1 MDLFRRAP
9 ATAILIAVNVVIF
22 AYTLLTP
29 SGMSLYANGTLV
41 PADLMSGGP
50 WWTLLT
56 SMFLHGSITHILCN
70 MISLYS
76 LGEGIESLYGTI
88 RFLIIYFVSG
98 ILGGL
103 AYVFLSP
110 ITGNP
115 LVGCVGA
122 SGAIFGLF
130 GAEGFLMLKERIK
143 PCLLV
148 RPSHQM
154 VTSWFSLLALNLFI
168 GFINTGIA
176 WEGHLGG
183 LIGGFVCGAV
193 LYFTIGRV
201 MKSNGY
207 GI

>member
-1 MDLFRRAP
+1 MNLRRYP
-9 ATAILIAVNVVIF
+9 LTALLIAVNVAVF
-22 AYTLLTP
+22 LFLYLTP
-29 SGMSLYANGTLV
+29 AGEVFYDAGRLV
-41 PADLMSGGP
+41 PAQFLAGGAVR
-50 WWTLLT
+50 TLFT
-56 SMFLHGSITHILCN
+56 SMFLHGGIAHIACN
-70 MISLYS
+70 MVSLYS
-76 LGEGIESLYGTI
+76 LGKGMEQLYGTV
-88 RFLIIYFVSG
+88 RFLIIYFVAG
-98 ILGGL
+98 IIGGL
-103 AYVFLSP
+103 TYVALAP
-110 ITGNP
+110 YTGDP
-115 LVGCVGA
+115 LVGCIGA

-130 GAEGFLMLKERIK
+130 GAEGFLMLMERMR

-183 LIGGFVCGAV
+183 LVGGFVCGAV